1 MAVPAVNITIEKGVY
16 FENTFTI
23 NNSDGTPLNL
33 SGYSAVSK
41 IKKHPS
47 SSSSHSFSV
56 SITASTGKIVISMG
70 NTTTSELSEGRNYY
84 DIVVTSSGGIK
95 SRVIEGMALVTP
107 SISV

>member
-1 MAVPAVNITIEKGVY
+1 MASPSVNITIEKGTY

-33 SGYSAVSK
+33 TGYSAVAK
-41 IKKHPS
+41 IKKYPS
-47 SSSSHSFSV
+47 SPTSHSFSV
-56 SITASTGKIVISMG
+56 SITAATGKIQVSMAD
-70 NTTTSELSEGRNYY
+70 TTTAILTEGRNYY
-84 DIVVTSSGGIK
+84 DVIITSGGGTK

>member
-1 MAVPAVNITIEKGVY
+1 MTVPSVNITIEKGTY

-33 SGYSAVSK
+33 TGYSAVAK
-41 IKKHPS
+41 IKKYPS
-47 SSSSHSFSV
+47 SPTSHPF
-56 SITASTGKIVISMG
+56 SITITANTGKIQVSMG
-70 NTTTSELSEGRNYY
+70 HTTTASLSEGRNYY
-84 DIVVTSSGGIK
+84 DIVITSGGGTK